1 MSSDELTLAADAARA
16 LREAQALCYRTNCAI
31 VAPEHLLA
39 ACLLQLRAAGLEGL
53 PEPAAVQQ
61 ALVATQ
67 GLGEDPLDRD
77 VIFGSAAREAISR
90 AAAAARAAG
99 STTITC
105 ADLATALVES
115 GECSPM
121 FFASLG
127 VPRAALLELLRAPG
141 A

>member
-1 MSSDELTLAADAARA
+1 MTSEELTLAPDAAQA
-16 LREAQALCYRTNCAI
+16 LRESQALCYRMNCAI

-39 ACLLQLRAAGLEGL
+39 ACLLRLHADGAAGLPSPG
-53 PEPAAVQQ
+53 AIQQ

-67 GLGEDPLDRD
+67 GIGEDPLDRD
-77 VIFGSAAREAISR
+77 VIFGSAARDAISA

-99 STTITC
+99 ERTIT
-105 ADLATALVES
+105 ARGLAIALAES

-127 VPRAALLELLRAPG
+127 ISRSELAGLLRAI
-141 A
+141 

>member
-1 MSSDELTLAADAARA
+1 MAAEELTLAPDAARA
-16 LREAQALCYRTNCAI
+16 LREAQGLCFRTNCAI

-39 ACLLQLRAAGLEGL
+39 ACLLILRAAGASAL
-53 PEPAAVQQ
+53 PEPATIQQ
-61 ALVATQ
+61 ALIATQ
-67 GLGEDPLDRD
+67 GIGEDPLDRD

-99 STTITC
+99 ASTIS
-105 ADLATALVES
+105 ARDLALALVES

-127 VPRAALLELLRAPG
+127 VPRAALAAALQQP
-141 A
+141 